1 MSRTRHALPS
11 NCHHKMKVQN
21 RRKQSEAV
29 LDEMIENGVPFLH
42 HNRVQ
47 SYMTLI
53 PEPWDDKPV
62 AAWSE
67 YHNKVYWPTKLA
79 QNDEHYTRNREI
91 LVE

>member
-1 MSRTRHALPS
+1 MSRTRHALS
-11 NCHHKMKVQN
+11 THCHHKMKVQN

-29 LDEMIENGVPFLH
+29 LDEMVENDVPFLH

-62 AAWSE
+62 AAQSE
-67 YHNKVYWPTKLA
+67 YHNKVYWPNKFA
-79 QNDEHYTRNREI
+79 QNDEHYTRNREN
-91 LVE
+91 LVG